1 MKSSTLGKNTSR
13 AEVLDITRHGIWLF
27 VKGREFL
34 LSFKDHPWFKDAK
47 VSAIYNVT
55 LLHRSHLYWPSLDVD
70 LAVESLE
77 YPARYPLVARKHE

>member
-1 MKSSTLGKNTSR
+1 MRSSVLGKSTSR

-34 LSFKDHPWFKDAK
+34 LTFREYPWFKNAS

-55 LLHRSHLYWPSLDVD
+55 LQHRSHLYWPDLDVD

-77 YPARYPLVARKHE
+77 YPERYPLVARRTG